1 MTIPTCSPVAF
12 WCSCSVLWSFW
23 WWCRAEFPL
32 HRGWAVSL
40 HSHAPP
46 LWKEETIRNFEIKSP
61 SAARRPR
68 GHVGYTR
75 SVKDRKILCQVVKS
89 SLPLSLRSRY
99 SAAWSRVAILIADIW
114 RWEEPRSRVC
124 ARPLLTG
131 KACSVAGRA
140 ATKLPPAVAS
150 CRQLPLLARPGHQ
163 LPPATE
169 ERAQQFGAC
178 CPNLTIIC
186 PKSQMWDFT

>member
-1 MTIPTCSPVAF
+1 MLRLCGMRKRSETLKLNLHQLPVVRTAMLETKDLSKPERS
-12 WCSCSVLWSFW
+12 CIKSCS
-23 WWCRAEFPL
+23 
-32 HRGWAVSL
+32 
-40 HSHAPP
+40 
-46 LWKEETIRNFEIKSP
+46 
-61 SAARRPR
+61 
-68 GHVGYTR
+68 
-75 SVKDRKILCQVVKS
+75 
-89 SLPLSLRSRY
+89 PLSLRSRY

-140 ATKLPPAVAS
+140 ATKLPPAAAS
-150 CRQLPLLARPGHQ
+150 WHQLLLLARPGHQ

-169 ERAQQFGAC
+169 ERAQQFGAG

-186 PKSQMWDFT
+186 PQSQMWDFT